1 MRGSTTAESR
11 VAVRKHKLKGGKVS
25 WSYCFDGPGS
35 SRQNRTQ
42 VSGYGFS
49 TKKAAQDAESRRRLD
64 VQREFAT
71 AQQKTPPPAVTL
83 KDLIDEFLR
92 EHATRNLAPKTVER
106 YSDAVAYLSP
116 ALLETPISQITPLV
130 LTREWNRLRESGG
143 HHRYTKQARPLSA
156 KTVRNISGFVSS
168 AFACGVKWGMAENN
182 PVSNSSL
189 PSLSRREGLA
199 FSIDEQNLLISA
211 AQAHWALPITLEL
224 AAATGARRGEILAL
238 RWADLTGNRLRIC
251 RSLAQ
256 TRAGLNFKRPKNEK
270 ARVITLPPSAVKTLE
285 AQRAKQEVF
294 RRQFGLDYR
303 RDLDLIVA
311 NPDGTPLRPDSISA
325 AASALCRR
333 LKLPKG
339 ASLHTLR
346 HTHGSHLLAAGL
358 ELPAVSARLG
368 HSNPNVTATVYSHVL
383 SGRDDDAAQM
393 WEEFQKRTTKTA
405 IKRDNRKTPQP

>member
-1 MRGSTTAESR
+1 MS
-11 VAVRKHKLKGGKVS
+11 VRKHKLKSGRVS
-25 WSYCFDGPGS
+25 WSYCFDAPDS

-42 VSGYGFS
+42 ISGYGFS
-49 TKKAAQDAESRRRLD
+49 TKKAAQDAESQRRLD
-64 VQREFAT
+64 VRREHAT
-71 AQQKTPPPAVTL
+71 VQQEAAPRPLTL
-83 KDLIDEFLR
+83 KNLIDEFLK

-106 YSDAVAYLSP
+106 YGDTVAYLSP
-116 ALLETPISQITPLV
+116 ALLSMPISQITPLV

-143 HHRYTKQARPLSA
+143 HHRYTKQPRPLSA

-168 AFACGVKWGMAENN
+168 AFACGVKWELAESN
-182 PVSNSSL
+182 PVANSSL
-189 PSLSRREGLA
+189 PSLSRKEGLA
-199 FSIDEQNLLISA
+199 FSIDEQHLLLTA
-211 AQAHWALPITLEL
+211 AQTHWALPIILEL

-238 RWADLTGNRLRIC
+238 RWTDLTGNRLRIC
-251 RSLAQ
+251 RALAQ
-256 TRAGLNFKRPKNEK
+256 TRAGLTFKRPKNEK
-270 ARVITLPPSAVKTLE
+270 ARVITLPPSALKTLE
-285 AQRAKQEVF
+285 VHRSKQEVF
-294 RRQFGLDYR
+294 RRQFGPDYQA
-303 RDLDLIVA
+303 DLGLIVA

-383 SGRDDDAAQM
+383 SGRDDEAARM
-393 WEEFQKRTTKTA
+393 WEDFQRQNTLK
-405 IKRDNRKTPQP
+405 P